1 MVHITLFFSLD
12 RSPSVGSQARIFGW
26 DSCQGLI
33 AALTPLPLQV
43 SLNFARLTKIRG
55 PLKRQNVLMLFSVQ
69 WFFILAGMF
78 WYSDPALVKV
88 IFSKKNIFLFFRSI
102 SFVSRKFSRIR
113 IEGATPGQY
122 YVMLEA
128 LSDLTNVTLTVNVT
142 PTSTPLNDQDYGR
155 SEDNHISY
163 DAVP

>member
-1 MVHITLFFSLD
+1 MVLFSL
-12 RSPSVGSQARIFGW
+12 
-26 DSCQGLI
+26 
-33 AALTPLPLQV
+33 
-43 SLNFARLTKIRG
+43 
-55 PLKRQNVLMLFSVQ
+55 Q

-78 WYSDPALVKV
+78 RYSDPALGNV
-88 IFSKKNIFLFFRSI
+88 ICFKIIILSLIFRSI

-128 LSDLTNVTLTVNVT
+128 LSDLTNVTLTVDVT
-142 PTSTPLNDQDYGR
+142 PTSSPLNDQDYGR
-155 SEDNHISY
+155 IEDNHISY